1 MIRGPPKRTTPLC
14 LGCFTVFEDASYAIY
29 CPNCNF
35 PFCSE
40 ECKAWEEHQ
49 MECAL
54 FTQQNVKVNADNFN
68 YELFEPDYDLIL
80 PLRILSLK
88 QNPEKWA
95 IIMKMCSQLGNLKKN
110 SDWVKKQ
117 KYVVDY
123 ILNTMKLP
131 DVSED
136 LLLTVMGIIQINQY
150 EGILS

>member
-1 MIRGPPKRTTPLC
+1 
-14 LGCFTVFEDASYAIY
+14 
-29 CPNCNF
+29 
-35 PFCSE
+35 
-40 ECKAWEEHQ
+40 

-117 KYVVDY
+117 KYVIDY

-150 EGILS
+150 EGKVPI